1 VSLAFPHHSHV
12 RDPCPGSRPRSRLLL
27 RPLDEGAG
35 AYAAAPAPA
44 PPALSHRGA
53 AGSHRR
59 ALYPR
64 HHVINRALLPRHQR
78 KYDRRGSFP
87 PHHVI
92 KENTAAMPHFRV
104 IT

>member
-1 VSLAFPHHSHV
+1 VSLALSHHPHV
-12 RDPCPGSRPRSRLLL
+12 RNPRPGSRPCARLLL
-27 RPLDEGAG
+27 RPRDEGAG
-35 AYAAAPAPA
+35 AYAAAATPP

-64 HHVINRALLPRHQR
+64 HHVINRGLLPRHQR

-87 PHHVI
+87 PDHLI
-92 KENTAAMPHFRV
+92 KENMAAAAHFRL

>member
-1 VSLAFPHHSHV
+1 MSLTLSDHSHV
-12 RDPCPGSRPRSRLLL
+12 RNPRPGSRPCARLLL

-35 AYAAAPAPA
+35 AYAAAPAPP

-53 AGSHRR
+53 EGSHRR

-64 HHVINRALLPRHQR
+64 HHVINRGLLPRH
-78 KYDRRGSFP
+78 
-87 PHHVI
+87 HVI
-92 KENTAAMPHFRV
+92 IENMGAAAHFRL